1 MGGFG
6 AGGLPQLAADL
17 NPALPISSVA
27 SQSYQS
33 HYPLNSLGEF
43 TATLLPKI
51 KVVVLLSSVAI
62 ISYRTLDGFGSW
74 IGRVRKQDLLCN
86 IYIYDQY
93 GWRERAMFVK

>member
-43 TATLLPKI
+43 LMTLVLSKI
-51 KVVVLLSSVAI
+51 KVAALLPHVALSASSA
-62 ISYRTLDGFGSW
+62 
-74 IGRVRKQDLLCN
+74 
-86 IYIYDQY
+86 
-93 GWRERAMFVK
+93 

>member
-43 TATLLPKI
+43 LATLLPKI
-51 KVVVLLSSVAI
+51 KVVALLSSVAI
-62 ISYRTLDGFGSW
+62 FSQWCVAFSVETYRTLDGLGS
-74 IGRVRKQDLLCN
+74 
-86 IYIYDQY
+86 
-93 GWRERAMFVK
+93 